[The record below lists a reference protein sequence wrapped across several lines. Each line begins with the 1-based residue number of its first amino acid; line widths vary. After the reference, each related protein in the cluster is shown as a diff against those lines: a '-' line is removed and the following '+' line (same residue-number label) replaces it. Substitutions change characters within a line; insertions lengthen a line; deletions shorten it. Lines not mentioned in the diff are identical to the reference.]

1 MKRAKRWTDKRL
13 NELEKV
19 EAMKAGKMNKGWKG
33 QH

>member
-19 EAMKAGKMNKGWKG
+19 EAMEAGKILEKRGK
-33 QH
+33 